1 MSEVEAMGLEPTA
14 CCLQSNCSS
23 QLSYAPRWELAMIL
37 GTGPNDS
44 PGCGGRLGRWR

>member
-23 QLSYAPRWELAMIL
+23 QLSYAPRERFSLA
-37 GTGPNDS
+37 
-44 PGCGGRLGRWR
+44 GGDASAYLDA